1 MDLDMSQMAPEATSE
16 SMDLLSR
23 AWCSSAIQVF
33 QPTLQDVSM
42 NFNKK
47 PVMALEHDKTTPLS
61 LQNSDKSLKADDDDL
76 KSVPQWK
83 FDDLK
88 SWIWLQKAIHPELD
102 YDLCLRKKW
111 FSQKIP
117 PWNGISIKKWMK
129 EMKQKRKEDKRLQR
143 AEVHAAISVAGVAA
157 ALAALAAE
165 NAEPSQ
171 SNALKDIA
179 VASAAALVAQQ
190 CAQVAEAVGAKHEQ
204 LTSAINAA
212 MTATDASNII
222 TLTAAAATSLRGAA
236 TLRGR
241 PGQRERIKET
251 FTPKLVYDEFDFNFG
266 RCSASV
272 AKGDE
277 IFVAT
282 PDGRC
287 RLRSVSAV
295 LNRDAKVILKIK
307 KINFLMAFSSAKE
320 SIVYD
325 LHVSP
330 IEEPINEAE
339 SYSISMTTSRG
350 RIELKIEDYVKYK
363 KWMMTINHMLMFS
376 TTFNGPERQF

>member
-1 MDLDMSQMAPEATSE
+1 
-16 SMDLLSR
+16 MDLLSR

-33 QPTLQDVSM
+33 QPTLRDVSM
-42 NFNKK
+42 NLNKK
-47 PVMALEHDKTTPLS
+47 PVMALEHDKTGPLP

-88 SWIWLQKAIHPELD
+88 KAIHPELD

-129 EMKQKRKEDKRLQR
+129 EMKQKRKQDKRLQR

-157 ALAALAAE
+157 ALAAIAAE

-241 PGQRERIKET
+241 AGQRERIKET
-251 FTPKLVYDEFDFNFG
+251 FTPKLAYDEFDFNFG

-282 PDGRC
+282 TDG
-287 RLRSVSAV
+287 
-295 LNRDAKVILKIK
+295 K
-307 KINFLMAFSSAKE
+307 
-320 SIVYD
+320 
-325 LHVSP
+325 
-330 IEEPINEAE
+330 
-339 SYSISMTTSRG
+339 
-350 RIELKIEDYVKYK
+350 
-363 KWMMTINHMLMFS
+363 
-376 TTFNGPERQF
+376 